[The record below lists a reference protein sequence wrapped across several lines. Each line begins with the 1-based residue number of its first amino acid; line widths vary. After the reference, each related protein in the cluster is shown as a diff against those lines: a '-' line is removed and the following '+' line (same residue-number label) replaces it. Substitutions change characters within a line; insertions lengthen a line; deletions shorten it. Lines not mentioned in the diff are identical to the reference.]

1 MCALKAG
8 KTDNAREYFK
18 RAIDHDPNRLL
29 SILQLTKME
38 IEAGD
43 YTPARLRLMDL
54 NQRYGYQK
62 ASLKLLIELE
72 KRAGNS
78 ALEQKYQTLL
88 NSLS

>member
-1 MCALKAG
+1 
-8 KTDNAREYFK
+8 
-18 RAIDHDPNRLL
+18 
-29 SILQLTKME
+29 ME

-78 ALEQKYQTLL
+78 ALEQNIKPY
-88 NSLS
+88 